1 MPIKGIKMGKS
12 SKAVEHKEFGSV
24 MENMAKAYEK
34 GAGDL
39 IEDIKKKQAINKILD
54 YFEEEKHKYSEEEKS
69 KILDKIYDGEIT
81 SKSEIPKPKKSSMST
96 KKTVEPLSGQT
107 AKAKKLMDEVSDL
120 MKEVKNFKIEKYKP
134 TKEVKKM
141 MKTMKKVEPLAGQT
155 SKAKKLMEDVAK
167 LMWEVDQ
174 FKIEKHKPSKE
185 VKKMTKKLAKPKRIT
200 KAQLERDMIAR
211 VNEPVN
217 KKKRELRSSIN
228 SIPIFVKMMS
238 DSLEAIKKISK
249 DAFDSSSEV
258 KQHYRDLR
266 DKFIKGK
273 EQADELL
280 TTLESLVKDAVK
292 EEWETTEELN
302 KLLGSADIPKYKK
315 EFKAIKDFKFKK
327 LPELKVYE
335 KDIKY

>member
-1 MPIKGIKMGKS
+1 MK
-12 SKAVEHKEFGSV
+12 
-24 MENMAKAYEK
+24 
-34 GAGDL
+34 
-39 IEDIKKKQAINKILD
+39 DIAN
-54 YFEEEKHKYSEEEKS
+54 
-69 KILDKIYDGEIT
+69 
-81 SKSEIPKPKKSSMST
+81 
-96 KKTVEPLSGQT
+96 
-107 AKAKKLMDEVSDL
+107 
-120 MKEVKNFKIEKYKP
+120 
-134 TKEVKKM
+134 
-141 MKTMKKVEPLAGQT
+141 
-155 SKAKKLMEDVAK
+155 

-174 FKIEKHKPSKE
+174 FKIKDYKPTKE
-185 VKKMTKKLAKPKRIT
+185 VKRMMKTLKTVSPPPKKKRVT

-258 KQHYRDLR
+258 KQHYRELR
-266 DKFIKGK
+266 DKFMKGK
-273 EQADELL
+273 EQAEELL